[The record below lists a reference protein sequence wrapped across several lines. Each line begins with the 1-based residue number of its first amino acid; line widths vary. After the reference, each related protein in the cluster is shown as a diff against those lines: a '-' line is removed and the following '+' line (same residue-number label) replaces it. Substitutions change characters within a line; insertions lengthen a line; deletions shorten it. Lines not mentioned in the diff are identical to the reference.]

1 MPEPTKISAV
11 ELAAKIKAKY
21 PEYQDI
27 SDVELAQKMVAKYPE
42 YVNVVE
48 LGEPQPVKKKDV
60 GQPVSGLAQQPT
72 PSPSIP
78 KGLEAYLTQVTQ
90 QPITVERAKER
101 REKPYVP
108 LTEEQRRQEIRTANQ
123 QRQKQREEIIAN
135 TEPKLE
141 RIDAL
146 SKDIARLELSAS
158 NQGIDPN
165 ALEPIKTMR
174 QERNN
179 LRLEVADQF
188 SYENPNRAAQMRAA
202 ATAPDVKGA
211 GETYDEAFMEAY
223 VPVVEE
229 YDITDQLK
237 KNTQRL
243 AEIQKEEGMKEG
255 LELYESWDE
264 TLGVA
269 SYLPKLVV
277 NTFGNLIGETQKI
290 INYLVPQSLEND
302 FWINASENSSE
313 AFKV

>member
-11 ELAAKIKAKY
+11 EFAAKIKAKY

-78 KGLEAYLTQVTQ
+78 KGLETYLTQVAQ

-165 ALEPIKTMR
+165 TLEPIKTMR

-243 AEIQKEEGMKEG
+243 AEIQKEECMKEG